1 GQLAPAPRGRRGG
14 DRLAQLPELLVELAL
29 LLARLLGHRHPEVE
43 QEVAGGRAAESGDA
57 LAADPH
63 HLARPAPWRDVERD
77 PLAARRRRR
86 SGSRATTGAT
96 AAEHAREDVAEVPDV
111 AHVPLDG
118 GTAAEGAARAGAGSA
133 GAAAEL
139 RDRVVVLAPLLGVS
153 EHVVGLAQLLEP
165 PGRLGVALVGVG
177 VVLPRLLAEGRL
189 DLLRRGLPVYP
200 QRLVVVL
207 GRHHRKPIYPRSA
220 G

>member
-1 GQLAPAPRGRRGG
+1 MPLPRIRIT
-14 DRLAQLPELLVELAL
+14 LP
-29 LLARLLGHRHPEVE
+29 ARLP
-43 QEVAGGRAAESGDA
+43 
-57 LAADPH
+57 
-63 HLARPAPWRDVERD
+63 
-77 PLAARRRRR
+77 
-86 SGSRATTGAT
+86 GAT
-96 AAEHAREDVAEVPDV
+96 LSEIRL
-111 AHVPLDG
+111 PLG
-118 GTAAEGAARAGAGSA
+118 VGAARAGAGSA

-200 QRLVVVL
+200 QRLVVV
-207 GRHHRKPIYPRSA
+207 
-220 G
+220 